1 MSNFPEAFKWG
12 AATASYQI
20 EGGTEL
26 DGRGV
31 SIWDTFA
38 ATPGKVVNQENGSV
52 ACDHYH
58 RYAEDFALMRDLGIQ
73 TYRFS
78 FAWPRFFPNGDS
90 VREQRGFDFYDRL
103 LDSMLE
109 HGIEPM
115 ATAYHW
121 DLPQT
126 LQDVGGWANRDTAY
140 RLADYTAALVEA
152 YGDRIGNWLTLNE
165 PWCFSWLGYA
175 NGVHA
180 PGVQN
185 LDHAIAAAHH
195 TSLAHGL
202 ASRAMKSVNSDIR
215 TGIALNMTNYRLE
228 DPNDPDLAELGGL
241 LDSHINRWWLDGIVH
256 GAYPQ
261 NLVDLYGDKLQKH
274 IHGGDM
280 EVVKVQTDILGVNY
294 YSDSFV
300 GLPRENDKPMSEGG
314 LFPFPQRSNGETPA
328 PHTDMGWPITPEGL
342 HDLPLR
348 IAADWPEIKE
358 ISITE
363 NGAAYPEGPDENGDV
378 VDNRRVEYLTSHIEA
393 LGRAVAEGAPVKS
406 YYAWSF
412 LDNYEWAEGYA
423 KRFGIVH
430 VDFDTQVRT
439 PKDSAKAYSSII
451 SQQGDF
457 SSLITR

>member
-1 MSNFPEAFKWG
+1 MTKFPADFKWG
-12 AATASYQI
+12 VATASYQI

-31 SIWDTFA
+31 SVWDTFA
-38 ATPGKVVNQENGSV
+38 AIPGNVVNQENGSV

-58 RYAEDFALMRDLGIQ
+58 RYAEDFKLMQDLGIQ

-78 FAWPRFFPNGDS
+78 LAWPRMFPTGDS
-90 VREQRGFDFYDRL
+90 VREQRGFDFYNRL
-103 LDSMLE
+103 IDSMLE
-109 HGIEPM
+109 HGLEPM

-126 LQDVGGWANRDTAY
+126 LQDKGGWANRDTAY
-140 RLADYTAALVEA
+140 RLADYAAA
-152 YGDRIGNWLTLNE
+152 ITDAFGDRVKNWLTLNE

-180 PGVQN
+180 PGVKDIDQ
-185 LDHAIAAAHH
+185 AIAAAHH

-202 ASRAMKSVNSDIR
+202 ASRSMKAVRGDIR
-215 TGIALNMTNYRLE
+215 TGMALNMTNYRIE
-228 DPNDPDLAELGGL
+228 DPNDPELAELGAL
-241 LDSHINRWWLDGIVH
+241 LDSHINRWWLDGAFR

-261 NLVDLYGDKLQKH
+261 NLVDLYGDRLQRH
-274 IHGGDM
+274 IQGGDM
-280 EVVKVQTDILGVNY
+280 EIVKVTTDVVGINY

-300 GLPRENDKPMSEGG
+300 GLPRPEDKPMIEGG
-314 LFPFPQRSNGETPA
+314 LFPFPQRSNGTAPA
-328 PHTDMGWPITPEGL
+328 PYTDMGWPITPEGL

-348 IAADWPEIKE
+348 IARDWPEIKE
-358 ISITE
+358 LSITE
-363 NGAAYPEGPDENGDV
+363 NGAAFPEGPNEDGEV
-378 VDNRRVEYLTSHIEA
+378 VDTRRVEYLISHLDA

-430 VDFDTQVRT
+430 VDFDTQIRT
-439 PKDSAKAYSSII
+439 VKDSAKAYASII
-451 SQQGDF
+451 SEQGVNARF
-457 SSLITR
+457 IKS

>member
-1 MSNFPEAFKWG
+1 
-12 AATASYQI
+12 
-20 EGGTEL
+20 
-26 DGRGV
+26 
-31 SIWDTFA
+31 
-38 ATPGKVVNQENGSV
+38 
-52 ACDHYH
+52 
-58 RYAEDFALMRDLGIQ
+58 
-73 TYRFS
+73 
-78 FAWPRFFPNGDS
+78 
-90 VREQRGFDFYDRL
+90 
-103 LDSMLE
+103 
-109 HGIEPM
+109 M

-256 GAYPQ
+256 GAYPK
-261 NLVDLYGDKLQKH
+261 NLVDLYGDKLQKL

-348 IAADWPEIKE
+348 IARDWPEIEE

-430 VDFDTQVRT
+430 VDFETQVRT